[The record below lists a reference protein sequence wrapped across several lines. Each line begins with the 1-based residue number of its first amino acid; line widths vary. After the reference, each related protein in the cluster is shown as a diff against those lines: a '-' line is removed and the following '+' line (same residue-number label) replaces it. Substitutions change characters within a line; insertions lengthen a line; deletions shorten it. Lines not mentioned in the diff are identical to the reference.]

1 VRLRNAPGGE
11 DLIDLAYEAAK
22 DKLASQTS
30 AFESLRTRAAAVL
43 SVAALVTSFSAGL
56 GLVNT
61 DPTQGRLLPQ
71 WAQWTLLGILLAIG
85 LCAFIVLLPT
95 RQWLHCP
102 SARIILER
110 WEEGGDTEDVKVEVA
125 DAMVEA
131 QRRNSAELGRRSRTY
146 RVAVLLLLAQ
156 VLVLAAA
163 VANSSTA

>member
-1 VRLRNAPGGE
+1 MV
-11 DLIDLAYEAAK
+11 DLAYEAAK

-56 GLVNT
+56 GLVDA
-61 DPTQGRLLPQ
+61 DPARGRLLPQ
-71 WAQWTLLGILLAIG
+71 WAQWALLGILLAIG

-110 WEEGGDTEDVKVEVA
+110 WEEGGDTKDVKVDVT

-131 QRRNSAELGRRSRTY
+131 QGSNSAELGRRSRTY
-146 RVAVLLLLAQ
+146 RMAVLLLLAQ
-156 VLVLAAA
+156 VLVLVLAAA
-163 VANSSTA
+163 VAQSSAT